1 MYKKS
6 YCYFDKFTKVAI
18 FVAITFRQQ
27 CKKQLAKIIMIFSV
41 SNSKNKKLNF
51 CSYSSS
57 ELKNN
62 NIVIDIQLLMNS
74 LFRKIKET
82 Y

>member
-1 MYKKS
+1 
-6 YCYFDKFTKVAI
+6 
-18 FVAITFRQQ
+18 
-27 CKKQLAKIIMIFSV
+27 MIFSV
-41 SNSKNKKLNF
+41 SNSENTKINF

-62 NIVIDIQLLMNS
+62 NLVIDIQLLMNS
-74 LFRKIKET
+74 LFREIKET